1 MSLVN
6 RAMLVQ
12 LSVTK
17 PKMTEKD
24 KSTTSEVAVRK
35 HASEASVSVVKKLYP
50 KHLLAPIVEV
60 ESSAR
65 RYIESVTQ
73 PWGRGLAMLPI
84 AMFMEPHNFSKRIG
98 VFKMQFDQAVTVF
111 LNNYSNVLTQA
122 AVDQGDMFDVD
133 AYPDLSQLKAEFTF
147 DVSYPSLSQ
156 EGGLVLD
163 LEAEVLAELE
173 ETIAK
178 QQTARMAAGQRDLY
192 ERLGAAVKR
201 IAVQCSNDKGK
212 IYDSLTGNL
221 SDLLQVLPL
230 LNLSGDEAF
239 TSLCE
244 EARQLVVA
252 PEAIRTV
259 PQVREDTAKVANDI
273 LAKMKAFI

>member
-65 RYIESVTQ
+65 RYMESVTQ

-147 DVSYPSLSQ
+147 EVSYPSLSQ

-239 TSLCE
+239 ASLCE

>member
-239 TSLCE
+239 ASLCE

>member
-65 RYIESVTQ
+65 RYMESVTQ

-239 TSLCE
+239 ASLCE

>member
-173 ETIAK
+173 ATIAK

-201 IAVQCSNDKGK
+201 IAVQCSNDKVK

-239 TSLCE
+239 ASLCS
-244 EARQLVVA
+244 EARQLVIA

>member
-1 MSLVN
+1 
-6 RAMLVQ
+6 MLVQ

-65 RYIESVTQ
+65 RYMESVTQ

-173 ETIAK
+173 ETISK

-239 TSLCE
+239 SSLCE

-273 LAKMKAFI
+273 LSKMKAFI

>member
-239 TSLCE
+239 ASLCE

-273 LAKMKAFI
+273 LSKMKAFI

>member
-1 MSLVN
+1 
-6 RAMLVQ
+6 MLVQ

-239 TSLCE
+239 ASLCE